1 VFVQIDAHNQ
11 SSGLRPDSQR
21 WVDASIPRKPFFD
34 WREFVIQG
42 MRLSGALQLARS
54 LSKKFEMRPNSS
66 WMFPRL
72 QRVQSPKF
80 VVLCYHG
87 IGECGNSLLESP
99 TVEMFEAQMRFLRQ
113 NYRVV
118 SLEEVCQELNSGKTT
133 QPGVAVTFD
142 DGYRSTY
149 TAALPVLQKYR
160 IPATIYLTYDTVESG
175 EVAWYDFVFAAI
187 AVAPNGRLQLDL
199 PGLMEF
205 QLNSREDRLRAALQV
220 VALLRTL
227 PNTLRLKCCDLL
239 RERVGLSKDEVS
251 GRVLTW
257 AQIRSMQDAGISF
270 GSHTLS
276 HPVVSRLAPEELERE
291 LADSKRL
298 LEEKLDRPVLDF
310 AFPFGKVTDCS
321 SESAEVLSR
330 SGYRSATTTVPG
342 VNTPSTQ
349 RFEFRRLQ
357 VGEESSLAR
366 FAFDLDMAFLRT
378 ERSQAL
384 FESVAHSEAR
394 LSAQS
399 TSAGT
404 AAGGARA

>member
-1 VFVQIDAHNQ
+1 VPIDAQ
-11 SSGLRPDSQR
+11 SQSPGLRPDSQR
-21 WVDASIPRKPFFD
+21 WVDASIPRRPVFD
-34 WREFVIQG
+34 WREFVIRG

-54 LSKKFEMRPNSS
+54 LSKKFEIRPNSS
-66 WMFPRL
+66 WIFPRL
-72 QRVQSPKF
+72 QRIQSPKF

-118 SLEEVCQELNSGKTT
+118 SLEEVCQELDRGKITE
-133 QPGVAVTFD
+133 PGVAVTFD

-149 TAALPVLQKYR
+149 TAAFPVLQKYR
-160 IPATIYLTYDTVESG
+160 IPATIYLTYETVESG
-175 EVAWYDFVFAAI
+175 EVAWYDFVFAAMAAAHDSKLEI
-187 AVAPNGRLQLDL
+187 DL
-199 PGLMEF
+199 PAPMEF
-205 QLNSREDRLRAALQV
+205 QFSSREDRLRAALQII
-220 VALLRTL
+220 ALLRTL
-227 PNTLRLKCCDLL
+227 PNSQRRKFCDLL
-239 RERVGLSKDEVS
+239 KERMGLSEDDVS

-298 LEEKLDRPVLDF
+298 LEERLGREVLDF

-321 SESAEVLSR
+321 SESAAVLSR
-330 SGYRSATTTVPG
+330 SGYRSATTTIPG
-342 VNTPSTQ
+342 VNTPGTQ
-349 RFEFRRLQ
+349 RFELRRLQ
-357 VGEESSLAR
+357 VGEDSSLAR
-366 FAFDLDMAFLRT
+366 FAFDLDTAFLRT
-378 ERSQAL
+378 EKPQVL
-384 FESVAHSEAR
+384 FAGETNSCATR
-394 LSAQS
+394 LNAQS

-404 AAGGARA
+404 AAGGVRA